1 MKAIIAALVVCALSS
16 LVIGCHSIGNS
27 LNKITGNSSP
37 SAKIYVLR
45 RLSATGSGRITVMD
59 NGKQVGTSDRGGI
72 LSWSRPPG
80 TAVVT
85 VSHGDSEAKETVT
98 AQANQVYYLEVRA
111 THATAGHP
119 KVVEL
124 HILSSTEGQHL
135 LNVLE
140 HEFGG

>member
-1 MKAIIAALVVCALSS
+1 MKTVFAGLVICMLSS
-16 LVIGCHSIGNS
+16 LVIGCHS
-27 LNKITGNSSP
+27 LNKITGSQNP

-45 RLSATGSGRITVMD
+45 RLAVTGSGRIAVKD
-59 NGKQVGTSDRGGI
+59 NGKQVGTIDRGGSV
-72 LSWSRPPG
+72 SWSRPPG
-80 TAVVT
+80 TAVIS
-85 VSHGDSEAKETVT
+85 VSHGDSEAEETVT

-124 HILSSTEGQHL
+124 HVLSSTEGQHL
-135 LNVLE
+135 LNVLK